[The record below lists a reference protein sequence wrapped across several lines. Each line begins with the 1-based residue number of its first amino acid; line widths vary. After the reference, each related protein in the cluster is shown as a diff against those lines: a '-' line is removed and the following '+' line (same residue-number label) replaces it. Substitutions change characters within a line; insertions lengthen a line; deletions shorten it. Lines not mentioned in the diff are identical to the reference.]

1 MCNLSD
7 LIYDR
12 GVEKGL
18 EQGLEQGREETRIIM
33 LQMFLGKGGTEEEAK
48 DLFDATP
55 EELEKAKL
63 QTV

>member
-1 MCNLSD
+1 M
-7 LIYDR
+7 
-12 GVEKGL
+12 
-18 EQGLEQGREETRIIM
+18 EQGREETRIIM